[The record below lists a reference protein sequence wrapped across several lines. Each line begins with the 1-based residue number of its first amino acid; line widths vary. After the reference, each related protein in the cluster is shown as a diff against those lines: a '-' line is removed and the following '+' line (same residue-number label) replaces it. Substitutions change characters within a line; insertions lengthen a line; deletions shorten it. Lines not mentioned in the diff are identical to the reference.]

1 MVSSHLLG
9 RVACTAAST
18 VGWIFLTAPKANVDS
33 ALRGGKP
40 GCHVQ
45 RHLEEAEQHILELE
59 QETCG
64 FEFEFEI

>member
-1 MVSSHLLG
+1 MVSSHLLDKVT
-9 RVACTAAST
+9 RTATST
-18 VGWIFLTAPKANVDS
+18 VGWIFLTAPKVNVDS
-33 ALRGGKP
+33 ALGGGKP

-59 QETCG
+59 QEPCG

>member
-1 MVSSHLLG
+1 MLNKA
-9 RVACTAAST
+9 RTATST
-18 VGWIFLTAPKANVDS
+18 VGWIFLTALKANGIVL
-33 ALRGGKP
+33 LRGGKP

-59 QETCG
+59 QETPG